1 MLTGVAVTYVPW
13 LLYPERTMFQFYTI
27 AVLPFMLLA
36 LTFAL
41 RDIAG
46 RPAPRHHRRLTGQ
59 RVVLVFLLVALA
71 LSAFWYPILIGARV
85 PYDFWHAHSWMT
97 GWI

>member
-27 AVLPFMLLA
+27 TVLPFMLLA

-46 RPAPRHHRRLTGQ
+46 ADSID
-59 RVVLVFLLVALA
+59 AIDA
-71 LSAFWYPILIGARV
+71 
-85 PYDFWHAHSWMT
+85 
-97 GWI
+97 